1 MATTEA
7 NHVREAS
14 IQDIT
19 RLLNNMAFAEDIL
32 DMGLFQRCWT
42 SDQPIELDL
51 TGHLSHYEKQY
62 IASKDLAAMVLR
74 ALGGF
79 EGTQHA
85 LSNFM
90 IDFDPNDEN
99 QAVARAYVTA
109 YHYLR
114 IDSTASETKA
124 IMRGLW
130 NVRVRKNPSTK
141 RWEAIGIKV
150 DRFVPIEGDETLYD
164 EAKARYDQGKA
175 RAVVRL

>member
-7 NHVREAS
+7 NYDRQIS

-19 RLLNNMAFAEDIL
+19 RLLNNMAFAEDVL
-32 DMGLFQRCWT
+32 DMDLFQSCWT
-42 SDQPIELDL
+42 SEQPIELDL
-51 TGHLSHYEKQY
+51 TGHLSRYEKQH
-62 IASKDLAAMVLR
+62 IASKDLADMVQR
-74 ALGGF
+74 ALSGF

-90 IDFDPNDEN
+90 IDFNPSDEN

-109 YHYLR
+109 YHYLQR
-114 IDSTASETKA
+114 DSTARETKA

-130 NVRVRKNPSTK
+130 NVRVRKNLSLGK
-141 RWEAIGIKV
+141 WEAIGIKV

-164 EAKARYDQGKA
+164 EAKARHDQGKG
-175 RAVVRL
+175 RAVVS

>member
-1 MATTEA
+1 MATTDL
-7 NHVREAS
+7 NHDRQAS

-32 DMGLFQRCWT
+32 DMALFQSCWT

-51 TGHLSHYEKQY
+51 TGHLSRYEKQH
-62 IASKDLAAMVLR
+62 ITSKNLAAMVGR
-74 ALGGF
+74 ALSGF

-85 LSNFM
+85 LSNIM
-90 IDFDPNDEN
+90 IDLDPNDEN

-114 IDSTASETKA
+114 RDSITRDTKA

-130 NVRVRKNPSTK
+130 NVRVRKNQSSG

-164 EAKARYDQGKA
+164 EAKYRHDQGKG
-175 RAVVRL
+175 RAIVS